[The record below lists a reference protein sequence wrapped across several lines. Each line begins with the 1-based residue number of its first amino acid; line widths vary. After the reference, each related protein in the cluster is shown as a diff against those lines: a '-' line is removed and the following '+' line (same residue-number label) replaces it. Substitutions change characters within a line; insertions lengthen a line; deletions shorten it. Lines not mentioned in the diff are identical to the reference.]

1 MPGGGKREGGR
12 EGKRKKRKKG
22 RREKYVNSTPCF
34 ITALLHTFV
43 ASKCSQIAWHIPTP
57 SSLLVP
63 RPNSSTM
70 ISEVESTF
78 CTMEV
83 IVTAVEQIS
92 EPIKLGTIYAGFSR
106 PLVDGFTPFG

>member
-1 MPGGGKREGGR
+1 MKAWIEVREREGEREGGR
-12 EGKRKKRKKG
+12 KKWRKG
-22 RREKYVNSTPCF
+22 RRKKYANSTPCF
-34 ITALLHTFV
+34 ITPLFHTFV
-43 ASKCSQIAWHIPTP
+43 ASKCSQMAWHIPTP

-83 IVTAVEQIS
+83 TVTPVEQIS
-92 EPIKLGTIYAGFSR
+92 EPIKLGTIYAGFSW
-106 PLVDGFTPFG
+106 P